1 MKRSMQFLV
10 VFTILLV
17 FISCN
22 DDDNDSP
29 NPTPVIVTFNT
40 GLDGESE
47 VPPVT
52 TTSAYG
58 AAVLKF
64 NKTTKIFTLR
74 LNTLV

>member
-1 MKRSMQFLV
+1 MQFLV

-22 DDDNDSP
+22 DDDDDSP
-29 NPTPVIVTFNT
+29 NPTPVIVTFNAE
-40 GLDGESE
+40 LDGENE
-47 VPPVT
+47 VLPVT

-58 AAVLKF
+58 TAVLRF
-64 NKTTKIFTLR
+64 NKTIKIFTLR